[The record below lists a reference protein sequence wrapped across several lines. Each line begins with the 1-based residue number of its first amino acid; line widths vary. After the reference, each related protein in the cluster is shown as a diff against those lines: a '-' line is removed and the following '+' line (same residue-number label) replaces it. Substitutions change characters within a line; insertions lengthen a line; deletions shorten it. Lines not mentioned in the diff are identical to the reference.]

1 MSERQT
7 ADAQAIL
14 ASLVRG
20 DFSELAHSF
29 AQAGFTLRLPAP
41 GILTIHVAPESPPR
55 RRLLL
60 SVGIHGDETAPIE
73 ITALLLAQLA
83 AEPQH
88 LRVDLMLV
96 VGNLAAIEKGK
107 RYLEADLNRQFEP
120 DHLPATDSAEA
131 RRAEAIMRATREFFS
146 AREAQRWHLDLH
158 TAIRSSLYPSF
169 AIVPTQVEGAARQ
182 LLLDWL
188 AAAGTGAAVFS
199 PNSSGTYSAYT
210 AINFNAV
217 SCTAELGRVA
227 PLGENDLAPFA
238 AAQAAL
244 LALLTGSATVPG
256 APPLLF
262 AVAQELVKR
271 SEDFKLAFTGCV
283 GNFTAMTQG
292 TLIAQDGAQ
301 TYRVAAGTEYV
312 LFPNA
317 GVAIGQ
323 RAALMVV
330 RCT

>member
-1 MSERQT
+1 MSERQK
-7 ADAQAIL
+7 ANAVL

-20 DFSELAHSF
+20 DFSELADRF
-29 AQAGFTLRLPAP
+29 AQAGFTVHLPEP
-41 GILTIHVAPESPPR
+41 GILHIHAAPESVPR

-73 ITALLLAQLA
+73 ITAQLLAQLA
-83 AEPQH
+83 ADPQG
-88 LRVDLMLV
+88 LRVDLLLV
-96 VGNLAAIEKGK
+96 VGNLAAIEQGK

-120 DHLPATDSAEA
+120 DHLPAADSAEA
-131 RRAEAIMRATREFFS
+131 RRADAIMRATRQFFS
-146 AREAQRWHLDLH
+146 SPEGQRWHLDLH
-158 TAIRSSLYPSF
+158 TAIRSSFYPSF
-169 AIVPTQVEGAARQ
+169 AIVPVQVEGAARQ
-182 LLLDWL
+182 QLLDWL
-188 AAAGTGAAVFS
+188 AAAGTGAAVLS

-227 PLGENDLAPFA
+227 QLGENDLAPFA

-244 LALLTGSATVPG
+244 LALLTGSSIVPG
-256 APPLLF
+256 TPPLLF

-271 SEDFKLAFTGCV
+271 SEGFKLAFAGNV
-283 GNFTAMTQG
+283 GNFTAMPQG
-292 TLIAQDGAQ
+292 ALIAQDGAQ
-301 TYRVAAGTEYV
+301 DHRVAAVTEYV